1 MPLYTWYIW
10 SLYNHLDFRNY
21 NKLPIHVLYLH
32 DVRSRFIAA
41 VHTIHWRV
49 VLCYIIIGKMMVPLG
64 WGPLNNHPHI
74 QTPYI
79 TWGSNRGG
87 STAARGPP
95 SQGSHQLVQHEDFC
109 QETSRDTALNEASQ
123 KLIYIYIYIS
133 QFNYPPPHF
142 EGIKCLQHVW

>member
-1 MPLYTWYIW
+1 MNSLIYAIHQLNLLERPRQLVSTCRFVKSAGPFCKGKILSLFKGNQTKGNKVFIYIILYIYIMPLYTWYIW

-64 WGPLNNHPHI
+64 WGPSIPRVPP
-74 QTPYI
+74 TR
-79 TWGSNRGG
+79 TTRGFLSG
-87 STAARGPP
+87 N
-95 SQGSHQLVQHEDFC
+95 L
-109 QETSRDTALNEASQ
+109 
-123 KLIYIYIYIS
+123 
-133 QFNYPPPHF
+133 
-142 EGIKCLQHVW
+142 